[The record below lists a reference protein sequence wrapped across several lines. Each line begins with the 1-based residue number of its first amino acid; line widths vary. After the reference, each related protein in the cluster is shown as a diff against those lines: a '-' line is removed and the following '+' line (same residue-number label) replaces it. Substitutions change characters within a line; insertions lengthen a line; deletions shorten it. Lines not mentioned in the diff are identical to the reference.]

1 MPRARNIK
9 PGFFANEDLAELPFE
24 TRLLFIGLWTLAD
37 REGRMEDRPKRI
49 KMALFPGDDVNVEKS
64 LSALDRA
71 GFIHRYTVDGGR
83 YIEVCKFLQHQ
94 NPHHRE
100 VPSTIPKP
108 EASPGLDGDGT
119 ASKPEADARCK
130 DTKPRAGPTSK
141 GGSAVLI
148 PDSLIPDSGG
158 PRPAPSGPDRR
169 ALFAVEG
176 VS

>member
-1 MPRARNIK
+1 MARARNIK
-9 PGFFANEDLAELPFE
+9 PGFFQNEDLAELPFS

-37 REGRMEDRPKRI
+37 REGFLEDRPKRI
-49 KMALFPGDDVNVEKS
+49 KMALFPGDDVNVDK
-64 LSALDRA
+64 ALNELQQA
-71 GFIHRYTVDGGR
+71 GFIRRYTVGEGR
-83 YIEVCKFLQHQ
+83 FIEVCKFLQHQ

-108 EASPGLDGDGT
+108 EASPGLDGDGK
-119 ASKPEADARCK
+119 AEKPQAEGRCIDA
-130 DTKPRAGPTSK
+130 KPRAGPTSK

-176 VS
+176 IS